1 MVPNNSFVEEAKSS
15 EFSSFNNNLLAPM
28 YQSMP
33 MHSSLG
39 GNGHCRNFERLPSSG
54 GLSPSIFPVKATGH
68 SQAKTLGLESMPP
81 AILTP
86 KMVTPQPLS
95 RHLGSIPD
103 QQENKYMG
111 SLWDSLSTDID
122 PMVHAYSCTRSSC
135 DVMCLQLR
143 KLFDHVKKC
152 EFRKKPADCP
162 SCQWVGLLLSMHAQ
176 KCQKKPCP
184 LPCCK

>member
-1 MVPNNSFVEEAKSS
+1 MVPNNLFVEEAKSS
-15 EFSSFNNNLLAPM
+15 EFSSFNNSLLTPP

-33 MHSSLG
+33 MQSHLG
-39 GNGHCRNFERLPSSG
+39 GNGQCRDFESLPSSG
-54 GLSPSIFPVKATGH
+54 GLSPSIFPAKTTSH
-68 SQAKTLGLESMPP
+68 SQMKTLGLESMPP

-86 KMVTPQPLS
+86 KMITPQPLS

-103 QQENKYMG
+103 RLGNKFMG
-111 SLWDSLSTDID
+111 SLWDSLSSDVD
-122 PMVHAYSCTRSSC
+122 PLVHAYTCTRSSC
-135 DVMCLQLR
+135 DVMCMQLR
-143 KLFDHVKKC
+143 KLLDHVKMC
-152 EFRKKPADCP
+152 EFRKKPAECP